1 VAIHG
6 TNRPSLLGLRV
17 SNGCIRVSN
26 EAIRRIWRLAPAG
39 TPVLIRA

>member
-6 TNRPSLLGLRV
+6 TNRPSLLGQPV

-26 EAIRRIWRLAPAG
+26 AAIQRIWRLAPTG
-39 TPVLIRA
+39 TQVLVQR

>member
-1 VAIHG
+1 VALHG

-26 EAIRRIWRLAPAG
+26 AAIRRIWRLAPTG